1 MELLVA
7 IPPVLFGAAA
17 VVVGRWAPV
26 VGAALVVWGAL
37 LVALFA
43 SGGGDFGPWLIVGPW
58 FALTTA
64 SIAGAVF
71 GAWLGR
77 LRRRDRAQRIAAAAS
92 SETGGRR

>member
-1 MELLVA
+1 MEFLVA
-7 IPPVLFGAAA
+7 IPPLLFGAAA
-17 VVVGRWAPV
+17 FAVGRCAPV

-43 SGGGDFGPWLIVGPW
+43 SGGGDFGPWLAVGPW
-58 FALTTA
+58 FALTTV

-77 LRRRDRAQRIAAAAS
+77 LRRRGRARRDRDGCFES
-92 SETGGRR
+92 GGRR